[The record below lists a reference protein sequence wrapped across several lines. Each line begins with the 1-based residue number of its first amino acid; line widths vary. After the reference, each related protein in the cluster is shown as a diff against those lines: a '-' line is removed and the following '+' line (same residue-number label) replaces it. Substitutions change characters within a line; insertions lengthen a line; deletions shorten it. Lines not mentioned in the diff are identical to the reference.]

1 MEGRQGGAE
10 MQRNYCGCL
19 SLYSNSLLI
28 KSSVNYLP
36 LNISSQFS
44 LDKLKI
50 FVSFECSVT

>member
-10 MQRNYCGCL
+10 MQRNYRGCL

-28 KSSVNYLP
+28 KSSVNSLP
-36 LNISSQFS
+36 LNIGSQFS